1 MSLARARDRHWMEQA
16 LALAALGEGSTS
28 PNPRVGC
35 VIVADGRAVGSGFH
49 RASGEPHAEVRALRD
64 AGDLARGAT
73 LYVNLEP
80 CAHHGRTPPCADRI
94 VAAGIRR
101 VVASITDANPK
112 VNGRGFRLLR
122 EAGLEVDTGLLE
134 LEARALNRSFLHWH
148 ATGRPW
154 VTLKAGVSLDGMI
167 SAREGRSRWITGPLA
182 RRFAHRLRLRH
193 DAVLVGAG
201 TVRRDDPLLTA
212 RIGDEEIVRLRV
224 VLTSGFDLDP
234 QARVFEPRGGRPVTR
249 VYAPESTEAPGGR
262 LTERA
267 DIRRLPARDGR
278 LELGSVLDDLGRD
291 GVQSVLVEGG
301 GRTTSWFLE
310 EGAAHG
316 AAVFSAPVLL
326 GARGGTPWVDGPSVE
341 QPAEGWRL
349 SGVRRVPLGVDQLL
363 LGELTRTASEDV

>member
-35 VIVADGRAVGSGFH
+35 VIVADDRAVGTGFH

>member
-1 MSLARARDRHWMEQA
+1 VSRGTGADRYWMEQA
-16 LALAALGEGSTS
+16 QALAVLAEGSTS

-35 VIVADGRAVGSGFH
+35 VIVRDGRAVGTGFH
-49 RASGEPHAEVRALRD
+49 RASGEPHAEIGALEE

-80 CAHHGRTPPCADRI
+80 CAHYGRTPPCTDRI
-94 VAAGIRR
+94 IAAGIGR
-101 VVASITDANPK
+101 VVASITDPNPA

-122 EAGLEVDTGLLE
+122 EAGLEVDTGLLAV
-134 LEARALNRSFLHWH
+134 EARALNRSFLHWH

-167 SAREGRSRWITGPLA
+167 SAREGRSRWITGPQA
-182 RRFAHRLRLRH
+182 RRFAHRLRVRH

-201 TVRRDDPLLTA
+201 TVRRDDPRLTA
-212 RIGDEEIVRLRV
+212 RIGNDEIVPLRV
-224 VLTSGFDLDP
+224 VLTSRLDLDP
-234 QARVFEPRGGRPVTR
+234 EARIFEPREGGPATR
-249 VYAPESTEAPGGR
+249 VYAPEGVEAPGGR
-262 LTERA
+262 LEERA
-267 DIRRLPARDGR
+267 EIRRLPARGGR

-310 EGAAHG
+310 DGAAHG

-326 GARGGTPWVDGPSVE
+326 GARGGTPWVDGPSVG
-341 QPAEGWRL
+341 QPSAGWRL
-349 SGVRRVPLGVDQLL
+349 IGLRRVPLGGDQLV
-363 LGELTRTASEDV
+363 LGDLTRAVAEDA

>member
-1 MSLARARDRHWMEQA
+1 MSRGRAADRHWMEQA
-16 LALAALGEGSTS
+16 QALAVLGEGSTS

-35 VIVADGRAVGSGFH
+35 VIVREGRAVGAGFH
-49 RASGEPHAEVRALRD
+49 RASGEPHAEVRALDEAR
-64 AGDLARGAT
+64 DLARGAT

-80 CAHHGRTPPCADRI
+80 CAHHGRTPPCTDRI

-101 VVASITDANPK
+101 VVASITDPNPK
-112 VNGRGFRLLR
+112 VHGRGFQLLR
-122 EAGLEVDTGLLE
+122 EAGLEVDTGLLDA
-134 LEARALNRSFLHWH
+134 EARALNRCFLHWH

-167 SAREGRSRWITGPLA
+167 SARDGRSRWITGPSA

-212 RIGDEEIVRLRV
+212 RIGNDEFVPLRI
-224 VLTSGFDLDP
+224 VLTSRLDLDP
-234 QARVFEPRGGRPVTR
+234 EARIFEPRERGPATR
-249 VYAPESTEAPGGR
+249 VYAPEDVDAPGEG
-262 LTERA
+262 LGERA
-267 DIRRLPARDGR
+267 EIRRLPARGGR

-310 EGAAHG
+310 DGAAHG
-316 AAVFSAPVLL
+316 AAVFSAPLLL
-326 GARGGTPWVDGPSVE
+326 GARGGTPWVDGPSVG

-349 SGVRRVPLGVDQLL
+349 TGLRRVPLGEDQLV
-363 LGELTRTASEDV
+363 LGDLTRDPAEDA